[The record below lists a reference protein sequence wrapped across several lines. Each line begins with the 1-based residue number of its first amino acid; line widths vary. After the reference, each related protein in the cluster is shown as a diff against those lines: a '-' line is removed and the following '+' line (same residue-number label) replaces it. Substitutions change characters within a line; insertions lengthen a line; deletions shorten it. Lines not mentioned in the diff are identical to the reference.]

1 MFNKKKTER
10 ILDAC
15 ILLKDDDEPSSVELI
30 DILLTNGFVVLFYP
44 DGKRDYLNG
53 DVISAIQVKERPDD
67 VSI

>member
-53 DVISAIQVKERPDD
+53 DVISAIQVNERPDN